1 MKPIQ
6 RSRYQSAYV
15 ERSERIL
22 RLLTAV
28 NSCWTGFVSP
38 VPVDLYSGNELN
50 RQRKGCGFN
59 THTDKRNK
67 MQKMLKSLN

>member
-28 NSCWTGFVSP
+28 NSCWTGFVAP

-50 RQRKGCGFN
+50 IALAAQRLWIRFP
-59 THTDKRNK
+59 
-67 MQKMLKSLN
+67 